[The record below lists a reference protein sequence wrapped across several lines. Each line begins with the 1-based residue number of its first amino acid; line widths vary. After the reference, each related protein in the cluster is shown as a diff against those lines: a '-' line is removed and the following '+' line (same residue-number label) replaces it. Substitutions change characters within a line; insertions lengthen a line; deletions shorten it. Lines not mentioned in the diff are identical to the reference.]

1 MTLFNFLRTLL
12 AFDFPKEQEI
22 KVRIIIRD
30 PETNVVKAE
39 KLIPI
44 ISVFSA
50 YKIDYG
56 INIEQSTID
65 STDWKSIC

>member
-1 MTLFNFLRTLL
+1 MTLFNFLRTML

-30 PETNVVKAE
+30 PETNVVKFE

-50 YKIDYG
+50 YKVDYG